1 MLKFISHNFEGIVGI
16 EIYPIISLLLFF
28 IVFVTMLI
36 IVIKMPKN
44 SLDEISQLPLDN
56 ETNGKQNNHE

>member
-1 MLKFISHNFEGIVGI
+1 MLKFISHNFDGMDGI

-28 IVFVTMLI
+28 IVFVTMII

-44 SLDEISQLPLDN
+44 SVEEISQLPLDKD
-56 ETNGKQNNHE
+56 TNSKENNHE